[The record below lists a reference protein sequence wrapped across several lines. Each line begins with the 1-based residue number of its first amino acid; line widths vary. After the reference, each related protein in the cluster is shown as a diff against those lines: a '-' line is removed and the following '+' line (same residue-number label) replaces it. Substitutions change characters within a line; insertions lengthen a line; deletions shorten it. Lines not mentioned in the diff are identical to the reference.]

1 MEGFTIRQATLA
13 DSAALAEIYA
23 YYVEHTAITFE
34 YEAPAPEAFAARMA
48 SIMAHYPYLTACCG
62 EEIVGY
68 AYAAPFKG
76 RTAYD
81 WAVEVTIY
89 LKQGT
94 QRRGAGRR
102 LYAALEE
109 ALGRMGILNLYACI
123 AFPRKEDGTL
133 TRNSADFHA
142 HMGYRTVGTFSQCGY
157 KFGRWYD
164 MIWMEK
170 FIGPHGDNPPPVT
183 PFGRLPSE

>member
-1 MEGFTIRQATLA
+1 M
-13 DSAALAEIYA
+13 
-23 YYVEHTAITFE
+23 
-34 YEAPAPEAFAARMA
+34 
-48 SIMAHYPYLTACCG
+48 
-62 EEIVGY
+62 
-68 AYAAPFKG
+68 
-76 RTAYD
+76 
-81 WAVEVTIY
+81 TIY

-94 QRRGAGRR
+94 QRRGAGKM

-170 FIGPHGDNPPPVT
+170 FIGTHGDNPPPVT